1 MTTMEI
7 KLNLASKPYLNRQI
21 VRRWILFAC
30 TILVLL
36 LISNFYYFYQN
47 YRQLGLLE
55 NLHAEL
61 ETQVASV
68 PGAPASYTSTNHAA
82 VREQVSIANEVVA
95 ADQFRWTNLL
105 SRFEELVPADVS
117 LRSIRPDFKG
127 RSVQLVCV
135 ARDVPAMTAFV
146 DNLLGSEDFNQA
158 YLQNHAEVETQSNG
172 SSQVMI
178 NFSLQIQE
186 AF

>member
-1 MTTMEI
+1 MEI

-30 TILVLL
+30 TVLVLL
-36 LISNFYYFYQN
+36 LISNFYYLYQN
-47 YRQLGLLE
+47 YRQLALLE

-68 PGAPASYTSTNHAA
+68 AGAPASYTLTNHSA

-95 ADQFRWTNLL
+95 ADQFRWTHLL

-127 RSVQLVCV
+127 RSVQLACI

-158 YLQNHAEVETQSNG
+158 YLQNHAEAETELNG
-172 SSQVMI
+172 RSQVMI

>member
-1 MTTMEI
+1 MEI

-21 VRRWILFAC
+21 VRRCILFAC

-36 LISNFYYFYQN
+36 LVFNFYYLYQN

-61 ETQVASV
+61 EEQVASV
-68 PGAPASYTSTNHAA
+68 PGAPATYSPENHA
-82 VREQVSIANEVVA
+82 VVKEQVSVANEVVA
-95 ADQFRWTNLL
+95 ADQFRWTKLL
-105 SRFEELVPADVS
+105 SRFETLVPVDVS
-117 LRSIRPDFKG
+117 LRSIRPDFKQ
-127 RSVQLVCV
+127 RSVQLLCV

-158 YLQNHAEVETQSNG
+158 YLQNHAELETQTNG
-172 SSQVMI
+172 RSQVMI